1 MKTLIKKI
9 DRNNID
15 EEIIEQAGAILQ
27 AGGLVTFPTETVYG
41 LGANALDEEA
51 ARKTY
56 AAKGRPSD
64 NPLIVHIARMED
76 LEGIVTEVPE
86 DAKRIAQR
94 FWPGP
99 LTMIFNKNERVP
111 LGTTGGHDTVAVR
124 MPDDEI
130 ARRVILAGGGYISA
144 PSANTSGRPSPTSA
158 QHVAEDLDGKID
170 MIIDGGNVE
179 IGVESTILDMTVIPP
194 MILRP
199 GAITAQMLSE
209 VIGTVVVD
217 EALISENSDKA
228 PKAPGMKYR
237 HYAPKAEMVIVQ
249 GSPEETVKAIKQ
261 LAFAQKRAGKK
272 VGIIATSESASRYTN
287 GIIKTIGSR
296 EIEKTVARNLYRI
309 LREFDSEDVDYIYSE
324 AFSEDGIGTAVMNR
338 LGKAAGHK
346 VIEAEEITK
355 LQKYRKII
363 FLSESGNCR
372 APIAAELLKKQM
384 LKQEYEILA
393 RGMVVLFSEPMN
405 PRAAELLKSRGI
417 EVADFETQ
425 GFAGEAL
432 EEDTLILTMTDA
444 MKQKVRNEY
453 TELENLYTLCEF
465 VGEVGEIP
473 NVYGQPQ
480 EIYEEM
486 FASIHNY
493 VCRLSAILNG
503 ADEKVI

>member
-1 MKTLIKKI
+1 MKTWIKKI

-15 EEIIEQAGAILQ
+15 EKIIEQAGAILR

-86 DAKRIAQR
+86 DARRIAQH

-111 LGTTGGHDTVAVR
+111 LGTTGGLDTVAVR

-130 ARRVILAGGGYISA
+130 AKRVILAGGGYISA

-170 MIIDGGNVE
+170 MIIDGGSVE
-179 IGVESTILDMTVIPP
+179 IGVESTILDMTVTPP

-199 GAITAQMLSE
+199 GAITAQMISE
-209 VIGTVVVD
+209 VIGTVAID
-217 EALISENSDKA
+217 ETLISENSGKA

-249 GSPEETVKAIKQ
+249 GEPDEAVKAIRQ
-261 LAFAQKRAGKK
+261 LAFAQKRAGRK
-272 VGIIATSESASRYTN
+272 VGIIATNESASSYTN
-287 GIIKTIGSR
+287 GIVKTIGSR
-296 EIEKTVARNLYRI
+296 ENEKTVARNLYRI
-309 LREFDSEDVDYIYSE
+309 LREFDDEDVDVIYSE

-346 VIEAEEITK
+346 IVEAEGITK

-372 APIAAELLKKQM
+372 APIAAELLKKQV
-384 LKQEYEILA
+384 LNQEYEIVA
-393 RGMVVLFSEPMN
+393 RGMVVLFAEPMN
-405 PRAAELLKSRGI
+405 PRAAELLKRNGI
-417 EVADFETQ
+417 DAADFETK
-425 GFAGEAL
+425 ALEGETL

-444 MKQKVRNEY
+444 MKQKVLHEY
-453 TELENLYTLCEF
+453 ADIENVYTFCEF
-465 VGEVGEIP
+465 VGRTEEIP
-473 NVYGQPQ
+473 NVYGQDQ
-480 EIYEEM
+480 ETYEAM
-486 FASIHNY
+486 YACIQNY
-493 VCRLSAILNG
+493 VCRLSEILNE
-503 ADEKVI
+503 ADEIIV